1 MKELELML
9 ETAKAI
15 SDDKIINAVAIYI
28 RVEAISNF
36 VLYATLSACAGYA
49 VYRLIKALTR

>member
-9 ETAKAI
+9 GTAKAI
-15 SDDKIINAVAIYI
+15 SDDKIIHAVAIFI

-49 VYRLIKALTR
+49 VYRLVKSLTR

>member
-1 MKELELML
+1 MKELELIP
-9 ETAKAI
+9 ETAKVI
-15 SDDKIINAVAIYI
+15 SSDKIIDAVAIYI

-36 VLYATLSACAGYA
+36 VLYATFSACCGYA